1 MIYKKNNHKSIDI
14 NFKTNVIYVKL
25 LFKYRNMKLNLS
37 NVPNI
42 DFIKNILSNLPE
54 NMHNDDMVDILYKS
68 LDKNKENMINSLEQ
82 IEYKKITMNLSEL
95 SEDKELF
102 SGMKVKEN
110 TMNLSNKDKKL
121 FSNTIKLL
129 ENINSKKILP
139 IINKSNN
146 YTDRKDK

>member
-1 MIYKKNNHKSIDI
+1 M
-14 NFKTNVIYVKL
+14 
-25 LFKYRNMKLNLS
+25 NLS
-37 NVPNI
+37 E
-42 DFIKNILSNLPE
+42 LSE
-54 NMHNDDMVDILYKS
+54 
-68 LDKNKENMINSLEQ
+68 DKELFSGMKVKEN
-82 IEYKKITMNLSEL
+82 TMNLSEL